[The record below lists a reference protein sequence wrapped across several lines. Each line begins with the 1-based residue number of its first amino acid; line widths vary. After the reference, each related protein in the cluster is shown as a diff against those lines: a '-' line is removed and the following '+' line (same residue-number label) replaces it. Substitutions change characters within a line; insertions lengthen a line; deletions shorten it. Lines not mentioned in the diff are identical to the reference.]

1 MEEILFSTPTCTLNK
16 EGGSEVKE
24 GPMLLNGGDLT
35 RSQSMALSI
44 VTARRCMVVN
54 EKGKCKIA

>member
-35 RSQSMALSI
+35 RSQSMALTI
-44 VTARRCMVVN
+44 VTMRRCMVV
-54 EKGKCKIA
+54 KGKWQHEIA